1 MATGTYLVKWG
12 YRATPAS
19 ASKEFAL
26 SQSQETLSNLLQETR
41 RFPPPAD
48 LAASANVKADAY
60 ERAAEDRLGFW
71 AEQADR
77 LAWTK
82 RWDDVLDW
90 SNPPFAKWFVGGEL
104 NVAYNCVDR
113 HVEAGRGDTVAF
125 HWEGEPGD
133 SRTLTYADLQGEVN
147 RAANALL
154 ELGVRKG
161 DRVAIYLPMI
171 PELPISMLACARI
184 GATHSVV
191 FGGFSAEA
199 LRTRIDDAQAKV
211 VITADGGFRRGKPS
225 DLKGIVDEA
234 VAQTPTIEHVLVV
247 RRTGEQVAENER
259 DLWWHDVVER
269 QSDEHTAEPMDS
281 EHPLY
286 ILYTSGTTGKPKG
299 ILHTSGGYLTQCAY
313 THWAVFDLKP
323 ETDVYWCSADIG
335 WVTGHSYIVYGPLAN
350 GSTSVIY
357 EGTPDTPNKGRWW
370 DIIQKYKV
378 SIFYTAP
385 TAIRTF
391 MKWGDDI
398 PAQYD
403 LSSLR
408 VLGSVGEPINP
419 EAYVWYR
426 KNIGA
431 DRTPVVDTWWQTETG
446 AIMISPLPGVTE
458 GKPGAAMRPLPG
470 IAADVVD
477 DQGRSV
483 PDGGGGFMVVRE
495 PWPSML
501 RTIWG
506 DDERYVKTYWSR
518 FEGLYFAGDGA
529 KKDADGDMWLLGRV
543 DDVMLVSGHNIS
555 TTEVESALVSHPKV
569 AESAVVGATDP
580 VTGQAIVAFVIPRGD
595 AGEGVEGEDFLRELR
610 DHVAKTLGPIAKP
623 RQIMIVPELP
633 KTRSGKIMR
642 RLLRDVA
649 ENRSIGDV
657 TTLADSTVMDLISD
671 KLPSA
676 KSDD

>member
-1 MATGTYLVKWG
+1 M
-12 YRATPAS
+12 
-19 ASKEFAL
+19 

-41 RFPPPAD
+41 RFAPPAE

-60 ERAAEDRLGFW
+60 ERAAEDSLGFW
-71 AEQADR
+71 AEQAER
-77 LAWTK
+77 LTWTK
-82 RWDDVLDW
+82 RWDNVLDW

-113 HVEAGRGDTVAF
+113 HVEAGNGDKVAYY
-125 HWEGEPGD
+125 WEGEPGD
-133 SRTLTYADLQGEVN
+133 SRTLTYADLQREVN
-147 RAANALL
+147 KTANALL

-191 FGGFSAEA
+191 FGGFSSSA
-199 LRTRIDDAQAKV
+199 LRTRIEDAQAKL

-234 VAQTPTIEHVLVV
+234 VTQTPTIEHVLVV
-247 RRTGEQVAENER
+247 RRTGEPVTVNDH
-259 DLWWHDVVER
+259 DLWWHDVVDR
-269 QSDEHTAEPMDS
+269 QSDQHTPEPMDA

-299 ILHTSGGYLTQCAY
+299 ILHTTGGYLTQCAY

-350 GSTSVIY
+350 GSTNVIY
-357 EGTPDTPNKGRWW
+357 EGTPDTPNRGRWW

-378 SIFYTAP
+378 TIFYTAP

-391 MKWGDDI
+391 MRWGEDI

-419 EAYVWYR
+419 EAYIWYR
-426 KNIGA
+426 KHIGH

-458 GKPGAAMRPLPG
+458 AKPGAAMRSLPG

-477 DQGRSV
+477 DQGKPV
-483 PDGGGGFMVVRE
+483 PAGGGGFLVLKE
-495 PWPSML
+495 PWPAML

-529 KKDADGDMWLLGRV
+529 KKDEDGDLWLLGRV

-555 TTEVESALVSHPKV
+555 TTEVESALVAHDKV
-569 AESAVVGATDP
+569 AEAAVVGATDP

-595 AGEGVEGEDFLRELR
+595 ADGDVEGEEFLKELR

-657 TTLADSTVMDLISD
+657 TTLADSTVMDLIAQ